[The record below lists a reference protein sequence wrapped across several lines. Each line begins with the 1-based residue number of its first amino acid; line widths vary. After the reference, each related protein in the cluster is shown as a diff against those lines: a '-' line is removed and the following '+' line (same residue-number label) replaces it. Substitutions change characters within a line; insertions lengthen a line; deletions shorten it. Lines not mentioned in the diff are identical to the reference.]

1 MVTIEELDCQDG
13 AFSKGSSNKRQSY
26 FVSLNKPK
34 RPKTTSVCPNVLLP
48 QIQDKKRL
56 CCIFPG
62 SLLEIKS
69 NWSNIIVEESAT
81 LSELKEMRKIF
92 SNVKICAVM

>member
-34 RPKTTSVCPNVLLP
+34 RPNTTSVCPNVLLP

-62 SLLEIKS
+62 SLLEIKPQIDRILS
-69 NWSNIIVEESAT
+69 EESA
-81 LSELKEMRKIF
+81 LLL
-92 SNVKICAVM
+92 